1 MPILG
6 ADTFMFDVG
15 GFPLNPAHIAA
26 LQAVCGPD
34 TSYRSSDDTY
44 VFGDTPFYTCPSYL
58 FVLPE
63 IIDNSQTFHYRLEH
77 YGNYNFAD
85 FCVHFV
91 NFDEKKSSP

>member
-1 MPILG
+1 MPTTPHDGWINI
-6 ADTFMFDVG
+6 VG
-15 GFPLNPAHIAA
+15 WVEFNERQPNQEHVPRIYS
-26 LQAVCGPD
+26 VI
-34 TSYRSSDDTY
+34 
-44 VFGDTPFYTCPSYL
+44 
-58 FVLPE
+58 PE